1 MTLKGGENVPE
12 VAITMK
18 TRSIQSRKNIAKGIT
33 EVIVRETGVDP
44 EWVTIHFYETNE
56 ELVARGGVMLS
67 DRKDKTN

>member
-1 MTLKGGENVPE
+1 MILKGGENVPE

-56 ELVARGGVMLS
+56 ELVARGGVLLS